1 MIISTRNTGEGLY
14 ILTEE
19 GEEVLVRVHHN
30 DDGEVSFII
39 DAPDHLDIRT
49 VDDSEL

>member
-1 MIISTRNTGEGLY
+1 MIISTRKTGEGLY
-14 ILTEE
+14 IITKD
-19 GEEVLVRVHHN
+19 GEEVLVKIHQN
-30 DDGEVSFII
+30 DDGEVSLVI